1 MRDRV
6 IRLDHLIITRSS
18 HEYPIRSHSLSFY
31 ELVLIVFC
39 QSYLVINHQFSV
51 VTLQEPINPILTDFQ
66 TLLSH
71 GITHLNI
78 FELLLQQPFTDPQNL
93 LLLRNTLLLSQHRLD
108 LGHDDNLFVI
118 GELLLL
124 LMRVSGVFESMDS
137 PAQCCSAHFEL
148 CC

>member
-18 HEYPIRSHSLSFY
+18 HEYPIRSHSLSLY
-31 ELVLIVFC
+31 ELVLVVFC
-39 QSYLVINHQFSV
+39 QSYLVIYHQFSV
-51 VTLQEPINPILTDFQ
+51 VTLQEPINPIFTNFQ